1 MEEVDLCVILYDNAK
16 GVGHNLLFALIDKLF
31 DFVRRQLKS
40 IPLDVVPQGSS
51 VGRKYPP
58 EQLAELGVA
67 LKDGVLRI
75 DKVQV
80 SALLTF
86 P

>member
-1 MEEVDLCVILYDNAK
+1 MDEVDLGEILNDNAK
-16 GVGHNLLFALIDKLF
+16 GIRNDLLFTLFDNLF
-31 DFVRRQLKS
+31 DFVGRQLE
-40 IPLDVVPQGSS
+40 IVLLDVVPQGSP

-58 EQLAELGVA
+58 KQFAKLVVA

-75 DKVQV
+75 DKEQV